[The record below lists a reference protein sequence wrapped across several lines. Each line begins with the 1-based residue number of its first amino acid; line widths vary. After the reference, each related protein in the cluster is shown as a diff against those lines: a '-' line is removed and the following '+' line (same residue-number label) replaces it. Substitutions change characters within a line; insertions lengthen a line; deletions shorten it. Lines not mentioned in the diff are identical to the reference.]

1 MKLYESRSR
10 NFRFLQSTVGGL
22 HATQPPTIRISAI
35 RAVYSYCQ
43 HLKSANTT
51 QYLIPFLPNILDG
64 LLSIATQ
71 FSSDVLS
78 LCLETLSILLTVSW
92 SRLSITISVIVKT
105 ISFLSLSLLAFDA
118 NFFISSV
125 VPETPSLFLVLVFT
139 FDKLEINWFCQCAL
153 HYFCRWIK
161 LSLPR

>member
-1 MKLYESRSR
+1 MLFRTLRLRTCKMVKLRLYGSWSL

-92 SRLSITISVIVKT
+92 SRLSIAISVIVKT
-105 ISFLSLSLLAFDA
+105 IFFLFLSLHLMP
-118 NFFISSV
+118 NFSFHLWCQKLPLSF
-125 VPETPSLFLVLVFT
+125 LF
-139 FDKLEINWFCQCAL
+139 
-153 HYFCRWIK
+153 
-161 LSLPR
+161 

>member
-1 MKLYESRSR
+1 MIFRTLRLRTCKMVKLRLYGSRSL

-22 HATQPPTIRISAI
+22 HATQPPAIRISAI

-92 SRLSITISVIVKT
+92 SRLVIVKT
-105 ISFLSLSLLAFDA
+105 IFFSLSLLAFDA
-118 NFFISSV
+118 KFFLSSV
-125 VPETPSLFLVLVFT
+125 VPETPSLFPVLV
-139 FDKLEINWFCQCAL
+139 
-153 HYFCRWIK
+153 
-161 LSLPR
+161 

>member
-1 MKLYESRSR
+1 MNNDIYC
-10 NFRFLQSTVGGL
+10 RFLQSTVGGL

-51 QYLIPFLPNILDG
+51 QHLIPFLPNILDG

-78 LCLETLSILLTVSW
+78 LCLETMSLLLTVSTDCYFTRAK
-92 SRLSITISVIVKT
+92 SPHVMFTCNVI
-105 ISFLSLSLLAFDA
+105 F
-118 NFFISSV
+118 
-125 VPETPSLFLVLVFT
+125 
-139 FDKLEINWFCQCAL
+139 
-153 HYFCRWIK
+153 R
-161 LSLPR
+161 